1 MNAPAKSLLDIDAF
15 PLVQVREMPRELA
28 DVERWLEEVE
38 ALLAVERD
46 FALVYPPLPQ
56 EEAEGDQQARKR
68 LVLWLKENR
77 QRFVEHCRGILLSA
91 NGQPDNLADLQ
102 QLAPVL
108 QAVYGPPVS
117 VAPDLA
123 SARGMAKALLSG
135 PATGMNWCR
144 RHVPE
149 HSAQQTVP
157 HRDRSCRCHLGTI
170 RRRSAGLHRAAA
182 PGGPAQCLG
191 PLRRALLLSGR
202 AGLPLV
208 RAMEHIV

>member
-56 EEAEGDQQARKR
+56 ETAEGDQQARKR

-108 QAVYGPPVS
+108 QAVYGPEASFMSGIGPRG
-117 VAPDLA
+117 VAVGRCA
-123 SARGMAKALLSG
+123 WWAVG
-135 PATGMNWCR
+135 
-144 RHVPE
+144 
-149 HSAQQTVP
+149 TV
-157 HRDRSCRCHLGTI
+157 RSSLQAVC
-170 RRRSAGLHRAAA
+170 
-182 PGGPAQCLG
+182 
-191 PLRRALLLSGR
+191 
-202 AGLPLV
+202 
-208 RAMEHIV
+208 

>member
-68 LVLWLKENR
+68 LMLWLKENR

-135 PATGMNWCR
+135 PATGMNW
-144 RHVPE
+144 
-149 HSAQQTVP
+149 
-157 HRDRSCRCHLGTI
+157 
-170 RRRSAGLHRAAA
+170 
-182 PGGPAQCLG
+182 
-191 PLRRALLLSGR
+191 
-202 AGLPLV
+202 
-208 RAMEHIV
+208 

>member
-56 EEAEGDQQARKR
+56 ETAEGDQQAR
-68 LVLWLKENR
+68 
-77 QRFVEHCRGILLSA
+77 A

-135 PATGMNWCR
+135 PATGMNW
-144 RHVPE
+144 
-149 HSAQQTVP
+149 
-157 HRDRSCRCHLGTI
+157 
-170 RRRSAGLHRAAA
+170 
-182 PGGPAQCLG
+182 
-191 PLRRALLLSGR
+191 
-202 AGLPLV
+202 
-208 RAMEHIV
+208 

>member
-56 EEAEGDQQARKR
+56 ETAEGDQQARKR

-108 QAVYGPPVS
+108 QAVYGDRKS
-117 VAPDLA
+117 V
-123 SARGMAKALLSG
+123 
-135 PATGMNWCR
+135 
-144 RHVPE
+144 V
-149 HSAQQTVP
+149 
-157 HRDRSCRCHLGTI
+157 
-170 RRRSAGLHRAAA
+170 
-182 PGGPAQCLG
+182 
-191 PLRRALLLSGR
+191 
-202 AGLPLV
+202 
-208 RAMEHIV
+208 